1 MSSDAAHTAMTG
13 VRGDIATV
21 AHTSHGGVHDSTHS
35 TEDMAMLIERVNR
48 LSQELATAKAKLR
61 AMETSRGG
69 ANDQMASVA
78 APASLAD
85 AQQAIPRLPNHLVVT
100 HILRSEFF
108 DDPADL
114 ARLAAVSRAMRDV
127 VAATGLRLRELELPQ
142 HRATQLG
149 RLSVLKRLQR
159 RGHLTCEEYLCQA
172 AARSGQLEELK
183 ALRADGWPWN
193 EYTCA
198 AAAKV
203 GHLEMLQWARAN
215 GCPWDKWAC
224 AGAAG
229 DGHLEVLQ
237 WARANGCPWN
247 ERTCAYAAKG
257 GHLEVLQWVRA
268 NGCPWD
274 VDTIARAREY
284 GHDDVVIWAK
294 TNGAPDESDD
304 SDE

>member
-142 HRATQLG
+142 HRAAQLG

-193 EYTCA
+193 EYTCYY
-198 AAAKV
+198 AAKGGHLKV
-203 GHLEMLQWARAN
+203 LQWARVNGCPWDWETCTMAAEGGHLEVLQWARAN
-215 GCPWDKWAC
+215 CCPCNKFTCEW
-224 AGAAG
+224 AAG
-229 DGHLEVLQ
+229 HGHLEVLQ
-237 WARANGCPWN
+237 WARANGRPWDGN
-247 ERTCAYAAKG
+247 TLIAARTK
-257 GHLEVLQWVRA
+257 GHLELVTWS
-268 NGCPWD
+268 P
-274 VDTIARAREY
+274 
-284 GHDDVVIWAK
+284 
-294 TNGAPDESDD
+294 
-304 SDE
+304 